1 MFQLDKICPKI
12 KILDLSNSGL
22 NDNGMLRLRKN
33 ISVLKN
39 IESINI
45 KNCRIT
51 DYGKKYIEQI
61 EKQGIKI
68 IWNKKNL
75 KIKKQKLY
83 HTIVLGGSIRPG
95 KTNFINTFMGSSFC
109 ESTDSTISFDN
120 DKYEFKNPKYEDKK
134 CIVWDTTNW
143 NGRYGFIIRHFLYSA
158 DGVILL
164 FDLSNKKDFEELPN
178 CF

>member
-1 MFQLDKICPKI
+1 MFQLEKICPKI

-33 ISVLKN
+33 IYVLKN

-45 KNCRIT
+45 ENCRIT

-95 KTNFINTFMGSSFC
+95 KNKFY
-109 ESTDSTISFDN
+109 
-120 DKYEFKNPKYEDKK
+120 KYF
-134 CIVWDTTNW
+134 
-143 NGRYGFIIRHFLYSA
+143 YGKL
-158 DGVILL
+158 IL
-164 FDLSNKKDFEELPN
+164 
-178 CF
+178 